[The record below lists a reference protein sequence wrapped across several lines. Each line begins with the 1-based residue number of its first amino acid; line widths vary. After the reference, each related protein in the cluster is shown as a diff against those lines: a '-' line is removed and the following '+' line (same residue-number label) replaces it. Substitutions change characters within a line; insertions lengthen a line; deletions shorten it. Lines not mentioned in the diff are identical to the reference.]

1 MSPWQRRLRLIFA
14 IGAVALAIAVA
25 VAFQRRVEFRRDA
38 ASGSDPKALVETI
51 NFDRTRQNRD
61 KEEVR
66 IRAAIMRAYG
76 DGTAK
81 GEKLTV
87 TTVRSGNR
95 TFVLTSDRAEVGKN
109 ESSYVLEGNVQ
120 LTSSDGLTVQTDRAS
135 YLEAEGVIRAAG
147 KVTFSRGRMSGSGIG
162 FSYDKNQDR
171 LRILKDAR
179 VQSIGGTNAEGA
191 QAPMTLTS
199 STLNLDR
206 VADIMRFENPFT
218 ITRGAEL
225 IEAANGT
232 GHLTAEEDGLRLLEL
247 RGGSSITAAPGGP
260 GSLQKMT
267 GRDMDLTY
275 GADGE
280 TLEYLRIVGSGVIL
294 VAGEAHQP
302 ARRIAAEAFDLPLG
316 ARGTTPTALDA
327 AGRVELDLPA
337 EKGTAARTIT
347 ADTLNAKGDDAK
359 GLTSALFSGKVVFRE
374 RSADI
379 DRSATSEALQLSMK
393 PGFSAIDDATFLRPV
408 EFVDGPGPGGGKG
421 RMTARAARGRYALAA
436 GTLDLSGTE
445 PGVARPNVRDDRL
458 NIDANAID
466 IVLEGP
472 RVNAKG
478 AVRTL
483 VQPSKDDADAKTA
496 SMFKKDQPVNVT
508 ADELKYD
515 GAAEQAHYSGN
526 AQLWQAET
534 TIKGLQI
541 TLDSKTGDLKASGEP
556 VATTAVLMQTTKDGR
571 KERTI
576 ANAKSKELVY
586 EEAVRR
592 ATYLGDAYLNGPQ
605 GELRSPKIELYLKP
619 SGDEVER
626 VEAYEAIALTEP
638 KRKTTG
644 ERLTYTSGDEKY
656 VIDGKP
662 VKIVDEC
669 SGTTEGRSLTYLKGA
684 DRIVVD
690 GSEQMRT
697 RTQGGAKCP

>member
-1 MSPWQRRLRLIFA
+1 MTPWQRRLRLIFA
-14 IGAVALAIAVA
+14 LGAVALAIVVA
-25 VAFQRRVEFRRDA
+25 LAFQRRAESRRETV
-38 ASGSDPKALVETI
+38 SGADPTALVET
-51 NFDRTRQNRD
+51 FDVDRTRQNRD

-66 IRAAIMRAYG
+66 IQAAVMRAYG

-81 GEKLTV
+81 GEKVTV
-87 TTVRSGNR
+87 TTVRSGGR
-95 TFVLTSDRAEVGKN
+95 TFILKSDRAAVGKD
-109 ESSYVLEGNVQ
+109 ESSYELDGNVQ
-120 LTSSDGLTVQTDRAS
+120 LTASDGLSVQTERAS

-147 KVTFSRGRMSGSGIG
+147 RVTFSRGRMSGSGIG

-171 LRILKDAR
+171 LRILKD
-179 VQSIGGTNAEGA
+179 VSIQSTAGANGEGT

-199 STLNLDR
+199 RAMDLDR
-206 VADIMRFENPFT
+206 VADIVRFEHPFT

-232 GHLTAEEDGLRLLEL
+232 AHLTLEEDGLRLLEL

-260 GSLQKMT
+260 GSLQRMT

-280 TLEYLRIVGSGVIL
+280 TLEYVRIAGTGVIH

-302 ARRIAAEAFDLPLG
+302 ARRIAADAFDLPLG

-347 ADTLNAKGDDAK
+347 AENLNAKGDDAK

-374 RSADI
+374 RDGDV
-379 DRSATSEALQLSMK
+379 DRSANTEALQVSMK
-393 PGFSAIDDATFLRPV
+393 PGFSAIEHATFLRPV
-408 EFVDGPGPGGGKG
+408 VFVDGQ
-421 RMTARAARGRYALAA
+421 MTARAARGRYALAA

-445 PGVARPNVRDDRL
+445 PGFTRPNVRDDRL

-466 IVLEGP
+466 LVLEGP
-472 RVNAKG
+472 KVHARG
-478 AVRTL
+478 AVRTA
-483 VQPSKDDADAKTA
+483 VQPSKGDGGTKTA

-508 ADELKYD
+508 GDELKYD
-515 GAAEQAHYSGN
+515 GAVEQANYSGN
-526 AQLWQAET
+526 AQLFQAET
-534 TIKGLQI
+534 TIKGLVI
-541 TLDSKTGDLKASGEP
+541 TIDNKTGDLKASGSP
-556 VATTAVLMQTTKDGR
+556 AVTTAVLMQTRKDGT

-576 ANAKSKELVY
+576 ANAKSKEFAY
-586 EEAVRR
+586 QESERR
-592 ATYLGDAYLNGPQ
+592 ATYLGDAYVNGPQ
-605 GELRSPKIELYLKP
+605 GELRSPRIELYLNP
-619 SGDEVER
+619 SGDEAER
-626 VEAYEAIALTEP
+626 VEAYDGIILTEP
-638 KRKTTG
+638 RRKTTG
-644 ERLTYTSGDEKY
+644 DRLTYTSADETY
-656 VIDGKP
+656 VITGRP
-662 VKIVDEC
+662 VKIEDEC
-669 SGTTEGRSLTYLKGA
+669 SGITEGRSLTYLKGA